1 MLLTDNQLE
10 RLTKKTGFPISLHE
24 GLYWIKLESKEYM
37 LMPWRQI
44 TRLKNMRGKIQ
55 DGTVKNA
62 VAMKA
67 ECVVQ
72 RCNPIETAAMREM
85 DVAEWVLGEQFAA
98 IFALTDNKRVMHLIG
113 RMASGARFTLD
124 LTNGLNEQTRETER
138 HEVIAADGDLCDLP
152 VGMQFASEDIYAFN
166 SDEKEPAAFMEVIIE
181 DEFYT
186 REEAQIL
193 RDAMLVISD
202 EKEREYRTRRYQE
215 LKKLAAIANYSS
227 ESRQRVEVGNENC

>member
-1 MLLTDNQLE
+1 MILTNDQLG
-10 RLTKKTGFPISLHE
+10 RLTEKAGYPIVRHD
-24 GLYWIKLESKEYM
+24 GQYWIIKDKQEYM

-72 RCNPIETAAMREM
+72 RNNPIEAVAIREM
-85 DVAEWVLGEQFAA
+85 DIAEWVLGDRFNAV
-98 IFALTDNKRVMHLIG
+98 FALTDNNRVMHLIG
-113 RMASGARFTLD
+113 RMNSGARVTLD

-138 HEVIAADGDLCDLP
+138 HEVIAADGDMCDLP

-166 SDEKEPAAFMEVIIE
+166 SEKKGPETFTGVIIE

-193 RDAMLVISD
+193 RDAMSVINN
-202 EKEREYRTRRYQE
+202 ENEQIYRIKRYQE
-215 LKKLAAIANYSS
+215 LKKLIEIANRSS
-227 ESRQRVEVGNENC
+227 ESRQRMEVNNENC